1 MTGYLDAIGESLAAW
16 FGGVLG
22 AALGK
27 VAILV
32 VSLLVV
38 FVLWGLP
45 WLQIISRSGFKGR
58 ARRWLFGLMFIPL
71 VTMFGLVGLRVHPAL
86 LDTLS
91 GIAVLI
97 FYLGLWLVA
106 LLPVKQPKA
115 PSQP

>member
-1 MTGYLDAIGESLAAW
+1 MTGYLEAISAW
-16 FGGVLG
+16 LGGALG
-22 AALGK
+22 DVFGK
-27 VAILV
+27 VAALV
-32 VSLLVV
+32 IFLLVV

-106 LLPVKQPKA
+106 LLPVRQPKA